1 MIYILLCTITLLIVI
16 YMIYFD
22 KTMKDF
28 INMSFELEDK
38 SKNAD
43 ICKKMLN
50 IIGNNHTNVEYN
62 KDEKTN
68 LSYYNHAKDTIVLK
82 NKNDGGTRFIHI
94 AHECIHTT
102 QKKKFLIANKTF
114 SNLQIIYF
122 LISLIYICYSSGA
135 EMTIITIQI
144 LLLIGTLF
152 VKVVIEGDASYR
164 SVDLAEEYLLTMFDK
179 EKVENYISKI
189 KPFIYNLMPIYYYN
203 FLLQGIIMVI
213 INLIMIIV
221 FN

>member
-28 INMSFELEDK
+28 INLSFEVEDS

-43 ICKKMLN
+43 ICKKMLDM
-50 IIGNNHTNVEYN
+50 IGNNHTNVEYN

-68 LSYYNHAKDTIVLK
+68 LSYYNHSKDTIVLK
-82 NKNDGGTRFIHI
+82 SKNDGGTRFIHI

-102 QKKKFLIANKTF
+102 QKKKFLIANKAF

-122 LISLIYICYSSGA
+122 LISLIYIGYNGGA
-135 EMTIITIQI
+135 EMPIIAIQI

-179 EKVENYISKI
+179 EKVKNYISKI
-189 KPFIYNLMPIYYYN
+189 RPFIYNLMPIYYYN
-203 FLLQGIIMVI
+203 FLSQGLIMVI
-213 INLIMIIV
+213 VNLIIV
-221 FN
+221 IVI